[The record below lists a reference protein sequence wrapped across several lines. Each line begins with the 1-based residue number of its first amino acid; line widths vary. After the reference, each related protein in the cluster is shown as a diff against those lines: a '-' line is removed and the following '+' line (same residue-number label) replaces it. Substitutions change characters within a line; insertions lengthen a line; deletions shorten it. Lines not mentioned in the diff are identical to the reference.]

1 MTAREAI
8 PTYTVGQMITAAHM
22 NKYIRD
28 NEAAHW
34 EVIQGIVDSFAVPN
48 KIASGRLTLLSG
60 NPVTFSNQSAK
71 GTVYYTPYNGNIIAL
86 YDGTGWNLHEFTELS
101 LTLTATS
108 GKNYDIFLFDNSGVL
123 TLSTEVWT
131 DDSTRATAIARQDG
145 VPVKSGAAT
154 YRYLGTIRATGTNQ
168 TSDTAS
174 IRGVWNFDNRV
185 KRNCLYTT
193 DNLTADQ
200 TLYWINGDPAG
211 ENVTVGI
218 GGSWT
223 AAGSGNF
230 AACYLYSTLIP
241 SSGNGHGEVGCY
253 GLSGMVQTGKT
264 WSLKFSPGYNYAL
277 ADLKL
282 YNASCKAEY
291 VNIYVELWN

>member
-1 MTAREAI
+1 M
-8 PTYTVGQMITAAHM
+8 
-22 NKYIRD
+22 
-28 NEAAHW
+28 
-34 EVIQGIVDSFAVPN
+34 
-48 KIASGRLTLLSG
+48 
-60 NPVTFSNQSAK
+60 
-71 GTVYYTPYNGNIIAL
+71 
-86 YDGTGWNLHEFTELS
+86 
-101 LTLTATS
+101 TATS
-108 GKNYDIFLFDNSGVL
+108 GKNYDVFLYDNSGVL

-131 DDSTRATAIARQDG
+131 DDDTRATAIARQDG
-145 VPVKSGAAT
+145 VPVKSGAPI

-168 TSDTAS
+168 TSDTAA

-185 KRNCLYTT
+185 KRNCLYETS
-193 DNLTADQ
+193 NLTADQ

-230 AACYLYSTLIP
+230 AACYLFSTLIP
-241 SSGNGHGEVGCY
+241 SGGNGYGEVGCY

-282 YNASCKAEY
+282 YNASCKAEF